1 MYFMTSASQ
10 LTRFVR
16 VAASTSVFVSL
27 GLMSSG
33 CSKKIEQTED
43 IRPVRVMVLA
53 PANAQSALEL
63 AGEIQPR
70 YESRLGFR
78 VGGKV
83 VARHVEIGSTVRR
96 GQVLMQLDPKDLQ
109 LAQAQANASVS
120 AAGSNLAL
128 AKAEMD
134 RYRELRQKNFVS
146 QALLDAKEAAYK
158 AAAASHEQAN
168 AGLKVQANQSSYTT
182 LVADVDGVV
191 TTLEAEVGQVVS
203 AGVPVVRIAQTGEKE
218 VRVSMPED
226 QVDAL
231 RRVANIKVRT
241 WANPDALIDGRLREV
256 SPMADPATRTY
267 TAKISL
273 PKAGTEVRLGMTA
286 TVSFISQSAQAAIH
300 LPLTALFN
308 DKNTT
313 AVWVVENGVV
323 KLTPVQVAGASGN
336 EILIASGV
344 NPGQTVVT
352 AGINLLRPGQKV
364 KILGAEIANATNAA
378 AGAVK

>member
-1 MYFMTSASQ
+1 MYFMPSASHFPWSS
-10 LTRFVR
+10 RI
-16 VAASTSVFVSL
+16 ASLLLL
-27 GLMSSG
+27 GVLATG
-33 CSKKIEQTED
+33 CSKKIEQVED
-43 IRPVRVMVLA
+43 IRPVRVMVVA
-53 PANAQSALEL
+53 PANAQSVLEL
-63 AGEIQPR
+63 AGDIQPR

-83 VARHVEIGSTVRR
+83 VARHVDIGSTVRR

-109 LAQAQANASVS
+109 LAQAQANASVT
-120 AAGSNLAL
+120 AANSNLSL
-128 AKAEMD
+128 AKAELD

-158 AAAASHEQAN
+158 AAAASHEQAT

-191 TTLEAEVGQVVS
+191 TALDAEIGQVV
-203 AGVPVVRIAQTGEKE
+203 APGVPVVRIAQTGEKE
-218 VRVSMPED
+218 VRISIPED
-226 QVDAL
+226 QVDTL
-231 RRVANIKVRT
+231 RRVADVKVRT
-241 WANPDALIDGRLREV
+241 WANQGVQLDGRLREV

-267 TAKISL
+267 TAKISI
-273 PKAGTEVRLGMTA
+273 PKAGPEVRLGMTA

-313 AVWVVENGVV
+313 SVWVVENGTV
-323 KLTPVQVAGASGN
+323 KLVPVQVAGAAGN
-336 EILIASGV
+336 EILLAGGV
-344 NPGQTVVT
+344 SPGQSVVT

-364 KILGAEIANATNAA
+364 KVLGQELANAAPGAA
-378 AGAVK
+378 K